1 MTRSS
6 PVLPAAP
13 SPAKLASPDQGDAS
27 PAIRATRKA
36 DVAGAPPRE
45 APARIASK
53 ATGPKMPAKTST
65 KSPGK
70 TPAKVPQG
78 ELFLLDSP
86 LHGEIRGERSLM
98 AFPFFALSK
107 NAWMKPLSYRT
118 DTVTIEVR
126 PSASGVATIYDKE
139 IVLYI
144 ASLMAAKLEAGDEVA
159 QDFVF
164 TAHDL
169 FSVTGSNHSAR
180 SYGRLSEALERL
192 QGTQIKTNIE
202 AGGEGEEGF
211 FSWLSEAKLHYSKTR
226 SGERRLKAIKVRLCD
241 WLFRAILLDRHV
253 LDYAIAYF
261 QLGPIERRIY
271 EVARST
277 GDGDGFE
284 IDLPT
289 FRLQIGYQ
297 NPLANFRAALKQIAG
312 TDTIPDYH
320 LELVDTAVEPEEPGR
335 RGRKANPVRVMITRR
350 PIALAPALSSE
361 PLPDSPPSPD
371 PRSSTAE
378 PLDSAASNSEISGSG
393 ESPATDSDHAFK

>member
-1 MTRSS
+1 MAR
-6 PVLPAAP
+6 
-13 SPAKLASPDQGDAS
+13 SPAPTRPSAS
-27 PAIRATRKA
+27 
-36 DVAGAPPRE
+36 AG
-45 APARIASK
+45 
-53 ATGPKMPAKTST
+53 T
-65 KSPGK
+65 
-70 TPAKVPQG
+70 VPHRD
-78 ELFLLDSP
+78 LFTLDSP

-107 NAWMKPLSYRT
+107 NAWMKPLTY
-118 DTVTIEVR
+118 DHATVSIEVR

-144 ASLMAAKLEAGDEVA
+144 ASLMAAKLEAGEHVE
-159 QDFVF
+159 QDFIF

-211 FSWLSEAKLHYSKTR
+211 FSWLSEAKLHYSKTK
-226 SGERRLKAIKVRLCD
+226 SGERRLKAVKVRLCD

-253 LDYAIAYF
+253 LDYAAAYF

-277 GDGDGFE
+277 CEEGGL
-284 IDLPT
+284 DLDLAT

-297 NPLANFRAALKQIAG
+297 NPLSNFKAALKQIVA
-312 TDTIPDYH
+312 TDGIPDYH
-320 LELVDTAVEPEEPGR
+320 LELVESEAAEEEGAAPR
-335 RGRKANPVRVMITRR
+335 RGRKAPQNRVVITPRPQPGQAVLSEHRTIVESAVAEGTNPV
-350 PIALAPALSSE
+350 
-361 PLPDSPPSPD
+361 
-371 PRSSTAE
+371 
-378 PLDSAASNSEISGSG
+378 G
-393 ESPATDSDHAFK
+393 

>member
-1 MTRSS
+1 MNMAR
-6 PVLPAAP
+6 
-13 SPAKLASPDQGDAS
+13 SPAPTRPSAS
-27 PAIRATRKA
+27 
-36 DVAGAPPRE
+36 AG
-45 APARIASK
+45 
-53 ATGPKMPAKTST
+53 T
-65 KSPGK
+65 
-70 TPAKVPQG
+70 VPHRD
-78 ELFLLDSP
+78 LFTLDSP

-107 NAWMKPLSYRT
+107 NAWMKPLTY
-118 DTVTIEVR
+118 DHATVSIEVR

-144 ASLMAAKLEAGDEVA
+144 ASLMAAKLEAGEHVE
-159 QDFVF
+159 QDFIF

-211 FSWLSEAKLHYSKTR
+211 FSWLSEAKLHYSKTK
-226 SGERRLKAIKVRLCD
+226 SGERRLKAVKVRLCD

-253 LDYAIAYF
+253 LDYAAAYF

-277 GDGDGFE
+277 CEEGGL
-284 IDLPT
+284 DLDLAT

-297 NPLANFRAALKQIAG
+297 NPLSNFKAALKQIVA
-312 TDTIPDYH
+312 TDGIADYH
-320 LELVDTAVEPEEPGR
+320 LELVESEAAEEEGAAPR
-335 RGRKANPVRVMITRR
+335 RGRKAPQNRVVIT
-350 PIALAPALSSE
+350 
-361 PLPDSPPSPD
+361 PLPQPGQAVLSEH
-371 PRSSTAE
+371 RTIVE
-378 PLDSAASNSEISGSG
+378 SAAAEGTN
-393 ESPATDSDHAFK
+393 PAG

>member
-1 MTRSS
+1 MTR
-6 PVLPAAP
+6 
-13 SPAKLASPDQGDAS
+13 
-27 PAIRATRKA
+27 
-36 DVAGAPPRE
+36 PPTVKR
-45 APARIASK
+45 
-53 ATGPKMPAKTST
+53 T
-65 KSPGK
+65 KDGK
-70 TPAKVPQG
+70 TTPSRIPQG

-86 LHGEIRGERSLM
+86 LYGEIRGERSLM

-107 NAWMKPLSYRT
+107 NAWMRPLSYQT

-144 ASLMAAKLEAGDEVA
+144 ASLMAAKLEAGEDVA

-211 FSWLSEAKLHYSKTR
+211 FSWLSEAKLHYNKTR
-226 SGERRLKAIKVRLCD
+226 AGERRLKAVKVRLCD

-253 LDYAIAYF
+253 LDYAAAYF

-284 IDLPT
+284 IDLAT

-297 NPLANFRAALKQIAG
+297 NPLANFRAALRQIAG
-312 TDTIPDYH
+312 ADTIPDYR
-320 LELVDTAVEPEEPGR
+320 LELIETVNDPDAIVDTAK
-335 RGRKANPVRVMITRR
+335 RGRKSNPVKVMITRR
-350 PIALAPALSSE
+350 PALLAESRPPIGPPTETAREVVRESLRDSISESRRDTSSADSNEAP
-361 PLPDSPPSPD
+361 
-371 PRSSTAE
+371 
-378 PLDSAASNSEISGSG
+378 
-393 ESPATDSDHAFK
+393 

>member
-1 MTRSS
+1 MTRS
-6 PVLPAAP
+6 PTV
-13 SPAKLASPDQGDAS
+13 K
-27 PAIRATRKA
+27 R
-36 DVAGAPPRE
+36 
-45 APARIASK
+45 
-53 ATGPKMPAKTST
+53 T
-65 KSPGK
+65 KDGK
-70 TPAKVPQG
+70 TTPSRIPQG

-86 LHGEIRGERSLM
+86 LYGEIRGERSLM

-107 NAWMKPLSYRT
+107 NAWMKPLSYQT

-144 ASLMAAKLEAGDEVA
+144 ASLMAAKLEAGEDVA

-211 FSWLSEAKLHYSKTR
+211 FSWLSEAKLHYNKTR
-226 SGERRLKAIKVRLCD
+226 AGERRLKAVKVRLCD

-253 LDYAIAYF
+253 LDYAAAYF

-284 IDLPT
+284 IDLAT

-297 NPLANFRAALKQIAG
+297 NPLANFRAALRQIAG
-312 TDTIPDYH
+312 ADTIPDYR
-320 LELVDTAVEPEEPGR
+320 LELIETVSDPDAVVDTAK
-335 RGRKANPVRVMITRR
+335 RGRKSNPVKVVITRR
-350 PIALAPALSSE
+350 PVLLAESAPAIGPPTESAHEGGREGARESMRDSISE
-361 PLPDSPPSPD
+361 SRRESAAPDSD
-371 PRSSTAE
+371 R
-378 PLDSAASNSEISGSG
+378 AS
-393 ESPATDSDHAFK
+393 

>member
-1 MTRSS
+1 MTRS
-6 PVLPAAP
+6 PTV
-13 SPAKLASPDQGDAS
+13 K
-27 PAIRATRKA
+27 R
-36 DVAGAPPRE
+36 
-45 APARIASK
+45 
-53 ATGPKMPAKTST
+53 T
-65 KSPGK
+65 KDGK
-70 TPAKVPQG
+70 TTPSRIPQG

-86 LHGEIRGERSLM
+86 LYGEIRGERSLM

-107 NAWMKPLSYRT
+107 NAWMKPLSYQT

-144 ASLMAAKLEAGDEVA
+144 ASLMAAKLEAGEDVA

-211 FSWLSEAKLHYSKTR
+211 FSWLSEAKLHYNKTR
-226 SGERRLKAIKVRLCD
+226 AGERRLKAVKVRLCD

-253 LDYAIAYF
+253 LDYAAAYF

-284 IDLPT
+284 IDLAT

-297 NPLANFRAALKQIAG
+297 NPLANFRAALRQIAG
-312 TDTIPDYH
+312 ADTIPDYQ
-320 LELVDTAVEPEEPGR
+320 LELIETVSDPDAVVDTVK
-335 RGRKANPVRVMITRR
+335 RGRKSNPVKVVITRR
-350 PIALAPALSSE
+350 PALLDSAPLIGPPTEAAHEAGREAAHDVARGSMRHSISE
-361 PLPDSPPSPD
+361 PRRESPSPD
-371 PRSSTAE
+371 SDR
-378 PLDSAASNSEISGSG
+378 AS
-393 ESPATDSDHAFK
+393 

>member
-1 MTRSS
+1 MTMARTPASHRSS
-6 PVLPAAP
+6 
-13 SPAKLASPDQGDAS
+13 
-27 PAIRATRKA
+27 
-36 DVAGAPPRE
+36 
-45 APARIASK
+45 APAGSVTVRD
-53 ATGPKMPAKTST
+53 
-65 KSPGK
+65 
-70 TPAKVPQG
+70 
-78 ELFLLDSP
+78 LFTLDSP

-107 NAWMKPLSYRT
+107 NAWMKPLTY
-118 DTVTIEVR
+118 DHATVSIEVR

-144 ASLMAAKLEAGDEVA
+144 ASLMAAKLEAGESVE

-226 SGERRLKAIKVRLCD
+226 TGERRLKAVKVRLCD

-253 LDYAIAYF
+253 LDYAAAYF

-277 GDGDGFE
+277 CEDGPLD
-284 IDLPT
+284 IDLAT

-297 NPLANFRAALKQIAG
+297 NPLSNFKAALKQIVS
-312 TDTIPDYH
+312 TDGIPDFH
-320 LELVDTAVEPEEPGR
+320 LELVEETEAAPADGAAPR
-335 RGRKANPVRVMITRR
+335 RGRRAPQARVVITPR
-350 PIALAPALSSE
+350 PQLPGEGGESLPAPAS
-361 PLPDSPPSPD
+361 
-371 PRSSTAE
+371 AE
-378 PLDSAASNSEISGSG
+378 SQ
-393 ESPATDSDHAFK
+393 

>member
-1 MTRSS
+1 MTRS
-6 PVLPAAP
+6 PTV
-13 SPAKLASPDQGDAS
+13 K
-27 PAIRATRKA
+27 R
-36 DVAGAPPRE
+36 
-45 APARIASK
+45 
-53 ATGPKMPAKTST
+53 T
-65 KSPGK
+65 KDGK
-70 TPAKVPQG
+70 TTPSRIPQG

-86 LHGEIRGERSLM
+86 LYGEIRGERSLM

-107 NAWMKPLSYRT
+107 NAWMKPLSYQT

-144 ASLMAAKLEAGDEVA
+144 ASLMAAKLEAGEDVA

-211 FSWLSEAKLHYSKTR
+211 FSWLSEAKLHYNKTR
-226 SGERRLKAIKVRLCD
+226 AGERRLKAVKVRLCD

-253 LDYAIAYF
+253 LDYAAAYF

-284 IDLPT
+284 IDLAT

-297 NPLANFRAALKQIAG
+297 NPLANFRAALRQIAG
-312 TDTIPDYH
+312 ADTIPDYR
-320 LELVDTAVEPEEPGR
+320 LELIETVNDPDAIVDTAK
-335 RGRKANPVRVMITRR
+335 RGRKSNPVKVVITRR
-350 PIALAPALSSE
+350 PPLLAESAPVIGPPTDSGRDAGRESMRDSISDSRRE
-361 PLPDSPPSPD
+361 SASPDSQ
-371 PRSSTAE
+371 
-378 PLDSAASNSEISGSG
+378 AS
-393 ESPATDSDHAFK
+393 

>member
-1 MTRSS
+1 MTRS
-6 PVLPAAP
+6 PTV
-13 SPAKLASPDQGDAS
+13 K
-27 PAIRATRKA
+27 R
-36 DVAGAPPRE
+36 
-45 APARIASK
+45 
-53 ATGPKMPAKTST
+53 T
-65 KSPGK
+65 KDGK
-70 TPAKVPQG
+70 TTPSRIPQG

-86 LHGEIRGERSLM
+86 LYGEIRGERSLM

-107 NAWMKPLSYRT
+107 NAWMKPLSYQT

-144 ASLMAAKLEAGDEVA
+144 ASLMAAKLEAGEDVA

-211 FSWLSEAKLHYSKTR
+211 FSWLSEAKLHYNKTR
-226 SGERRLKAIKVRLCD
+226 AGERRLKAVKVRLCD

-253 LDYAIAYF
+253 LDYAAAYF

-284 IDLPT
+284 IDLAT

-297 NPLANFRAALKQIAG
+297 NPLANFRAALRQIAG
-312 TDTIPDYH
+312 ADTIPDYR
-320 LELVDTAVEPEEPGR
+320 LELIETVSDPDMVVDTAK
-335 RGRKANPVRVMITRR
+335 RGRKSNPVKVVITRR
-350 PIALAPALSSE
+350 LALLEESAPSIGAPTESVRDGARESMRNSISESRRESASS
-361 PLPDSPPSPD
+361 
-371 PRSSTAE
+371 
-378 PLDSAASNSEISGSG
+378 
-393 ESPATDSDHAFK
+393 DSDRAS

>member
-1 MTRSS
+1 M
-6 PVLPAAP
+6 
-13 SPAKLASPDQGDAS
+13 
-27 PAIRATRKA
+27 
-36 DVAGAPPRE
+36 
-45 APARIASK
+45 AR
-53 ATGPKMPAKTST
+53 
-65 KSPGK
+65 
-70 TPAKVPQG
+70 TPASNRPAHGPDGIPQRD
-78 ELFLLDSP
+78 LFALDSP

-107 NAWMKPLSYRT
+107 NAWMKPLTY
-118 DTVTIEVR
+118 DHATVSIEVR

-144 ASLMAAKLEAGDEVA
+144 ASLMAAKLEAGETVD

-211 FSWLSEAKLHYSKTR
+211 FSWLSEAKLHYSKTK
-226 SGERRLKAIKVRLCD
+226 SGERRLKAVKVRLCD
-241 WLFRAILLDRHV
+241 WLYRAILLDRHV
-253 LDYAIAYF
+253 LDYAAAYF

-277 GDGDGFE
+277 CEEGGLD
-284 IDLPT
+284 IDLAT

-297 NPLANFRAALKQIAG
+297 NPLSNFKAALKQIVA
-312 TDTIPDYH
+312 TDGIPDYH
-320 LELVDTAVEPEEPGR
+320 LELVEETEGAPAAAGDAPPR
-335 RGRKANPVRVMITRR
+335 RGRRAPQARVVITPRGL
-350 PIALAPALSSE
+350 ALPTDAPRE
-361 PLPDSPPSPD
+361 
-371 PRSSTAE
+371 
-378 PLDSAASNSEISGSG
+378 G
-393 ESPATDSDHAFK
+393 